1 MKRLILAS
9 MGVFLVAFAFD
20 ASAAPKAL
28 TDGELDA
35 IAAGGAIIGNG
46 ASASIHTSGA
56 VEMSGYAGADAAA
69 LNFTNAAES
78 MVANGV
84 NITGSSFLLGQ
95 SNNIEQDEQA
105 YVGYWTHND
114 THESSSSRNSEVF
127 HSSAGVEPAS
137 LNIAINGVTIEDG
150 FTFTLDS
157 ASLDANY
164 GRGAA
169 AAGDYPNATLD
180 NVGTAYADKGA
191 ACVTGAGASCSAAL
205 NTDYESETSYETHS
219 TTSELQNAYATYI
232 TGDDS
237 ELDVETDNT
246 VNLSGNAMQGLAA
259 LNVVNAA
266 SSVVANGVNIAWG
279 TGGYS
284 LYTSQQNTINQY
296 R

>member
-1 MKRLILAS
+1 

-164 GRGAA
+164 GRGSAV
-169 AAGDYPNATLD
+169 AGDNAYTELYD
-180 NVGTAYADKGA
+180 VGNASADKGA

-205 NTDYESETSYETHS
+205 NTDYESETSNETHS
-219 TTSELQNAYATYI
+219 TTSELQDAYATYI